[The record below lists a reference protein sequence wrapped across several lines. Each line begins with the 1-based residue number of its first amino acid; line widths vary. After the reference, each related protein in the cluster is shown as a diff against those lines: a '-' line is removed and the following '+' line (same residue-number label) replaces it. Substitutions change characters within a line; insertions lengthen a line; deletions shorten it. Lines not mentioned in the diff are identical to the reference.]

1 MRALVQRVSHASV
14 VADGRDVGSVGLGL
28 LVFLG
33 VSSEDTDGDCAY
45 LADRILGLRI
55 FPDDHGRFDRSALD
69 VGAELLVISQFTLYA
84 DTRRG
89 RRPGFQQAAAPE
101 EAERL
106 YQMMLQAL
114 AESGLKVSSGVF
126 GAYMQIQSCNEGP
139 VTIMLDTA
147 DRARPRR
154 T

>member
-1 MRALVQRVSHASV
+1 MRALVQRVSRGSV
-14 VADGRDVGSVGLGL
+14 VVDGKVVGAIGDGL

-33 VSSEDTDGDCAY
+33 VSTEDTSDECAY

-55 FPDDHGRFDRSALD
+55 FPDDDGRFNRSALD
-69 VGAELLVISQFTLYA
+69 VGAGLLVISQFTLYA

-89 RRPGFQQAAAPE
+89 RRPDFQRAAPPA

-106 YQMMLQAL
+106 YHTMLDEL
-114 AESGLKVSSGVF
+114 RGSGLRIASGTF
-126 GAYMQIQSCNEGP
+126 GAYMQVELCNEGP

-147 DRARPRR
+147 DRNRPRR
-154 T
+154 G

>member
-14 VADGRDVGSVGLGL
+14 AVDAQEVGSASQGL
-28 LVFLG
+28 LVLLG
-33 VSSEDTDGDCAY
+33 VSKEDTEAECAY

-55 FPDDHGRFDRSALD
+55 FADDNGRFDRSALD
-69 VGAELLVISQFTLYA
+69 VGADLLVISQFTLYA

-89 RRPGFQQAAAPE
+89 RRPDFQQVASPA

-106 YQMMLQAL
+106 YEKMLEEL
-114 AESGLKVSSGVF
+114 RRSGLKVASGRF
-126 GAYMQIQSCNEGP
+126 GEYMQVELCNEGP

-147 DRARPRR
+147 DRQRPRR
-154 T
+154 G